1 MMANLTTTIISLAL
15 GTSPDH
21 PRLVSS
27 DKIFLTAEWR
37 HLAMLNYEVDARLL
51 LPFVPAETELD
62 CWDGKVF
69 VSLVGFRFLRTRM
82 FGWVAIPMHSN
93 FEEVNLRFYVR
104 RQVGNEVRRG
114 VVFIQET
121 VPRRAIAIVARVF
134 YNENYVAAPMAHEIR
149 PLGDHDLSVAYKWRT
164 GKRWNEIKLETKG
177 NSELPAEDSIEQF
190 ITEHYWGCAAQ
201 RDGGCVEY
209 RVTHPAWKVWQV
221 ERCAFD
227 FDAEEFYGKEMAG
240 VLAGQPQSAFLAEG
254 SAVAVM
260 RGRRL

>member
-1 MMANLTTTIISLAL
+1 VWRRDDVSAYQLASWWDDAAMRITEVVRGAGFAEVDGAATFADAGAGAGCSGSFHFIMCGCGGSAAGRKRHDALSVRTFGGRADGSEKFWRWPVGMMANLTTTIISLAL

-62 CWDGKVF
+62 CLDGKVF

-121 VPRRAIAIVARVF
+121 VPRRAI
-134 YNENYVAAPMAHEIR
+134 
-149 PLGDHDLSVAYKWRT
+149 L
-164 GKRWNEIKLETKG
+164 
-177 NSELPAEDSIEQF
+177 
-190 ITEHYWGCAAQ
+190 
-201 RDGGCVEY
+201 
-209 RVTHPAWKVWQV
+209 
-221 ERCAFD
+221 
-227 FDAEEFYGKEMAG
+227 
-240 VLAGQPQSAFLAEG
+240 
-254 SAVAVM
+254 
-260 RGRRL
+260 